1 MHKYRKMVIT
11 VDKDDEEEG
20 DDEVTAFTLSINGVP
35 FNRLPKAPARER

>member
-11 VDKDDEEEG
+11 LDKDGEEG
-20 DDEVTAFTLSINGVP
+20 DEEVRDFTLSINGVP